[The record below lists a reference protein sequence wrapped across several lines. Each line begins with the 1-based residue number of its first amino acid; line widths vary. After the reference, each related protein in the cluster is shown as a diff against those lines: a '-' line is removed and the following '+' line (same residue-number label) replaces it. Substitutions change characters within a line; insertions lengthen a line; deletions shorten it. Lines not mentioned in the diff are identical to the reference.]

1 MKTSKIFT
9 IAALLALVA
18 AGCTKE
24 GTREIR
30 LLRKPMTL
38 GGAKVLVDPMAPSN
52 ATWIASETVDLNGTT
67 CTIAGNATVGFRLD
81 NVTPLNEAMYAL
93 YPGSSFGG
101 NDVTVTNNSTTREV
115 VMNRLTVRFTGDGKH
130 ETVFPM
136 AASAEAGEGSLLFN
150 HLTGGFCITLKNTSA
165 SPVDVATLKV
175 VAQSASTVA
184 HLGNGTY
191 SARWAVQGPTTPSG
205 GIGIDGD
212 VAVGY
217 SSEMVF
223 DLRSGSNAYATVA
236 GNNGT
241 LSFCVPVT
249 ISSVRYLTF
258 VGYSTSGS
266 EIFRIH
272 KDLCSTGQSEVAIV
286 LNRMYTIPTININ

>member
-38 GGAKVLVDPMAPSN
+38 GGAKVLVDPTAPSN
-52 ATWIASETVDLNGTT
+52 ATWIASETIDLNGTT
-67 CTIAGNATVGFRLD
+67 CTIAGNATVGFHLD
-81 NVTPLNEAMYAL
+81 NVTPLSEAMYAL

-136 AASAEAGEGSLLFN
+136 AASAAAGEGSLLFN
-150 HLTGGFCITLKNTSA
+150 HLTGGFCITLQNNSA

-223 DLRSGSNAYATVA
+223 DLRSGSNAYANVA
-236 GNNGT
+236 GNGT

-258 VGYSTSGS
+258 VGYSASGS

-272 KDLCSTGQSEVAIV
+272 KDLCSTEHPDEVAIV